1 MPDRMRR
8 SAAGFLGPGCA
19 GSGRNHP
26 LTEVEFIPGGTHCA
40 FNKIDDVIAANT
52 KWLVTALS

>member
-1 MPDRMRR
+1 VLA
-8 SAAGFLGPGCA
+8 SAARDVARLWCGWE
-19 GSGRNHP
+19 NHP
-26 LTEVEFIPGGTHCA
+26 LTEVEFIPGGTRCR